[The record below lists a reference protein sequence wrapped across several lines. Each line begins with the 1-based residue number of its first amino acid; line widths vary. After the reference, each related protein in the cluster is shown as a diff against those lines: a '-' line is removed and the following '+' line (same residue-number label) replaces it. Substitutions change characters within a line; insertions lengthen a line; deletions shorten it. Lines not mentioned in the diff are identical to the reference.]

1 MRDILQQ
8 IKWAYQRVMRNYDDR
23 VFWGFDSEFL
33 TYLKPIRQFCNQ
45 ELKEDYMQMEE
56 NKNRKEILLKT
67 LDLLGSLE
75 LDKKNST
82 PKFWEHFGKNIEFFW
97 D

>member
-23 VFWGFDSEFL
+23 VFWGFDSEFV

-75 LDKKNST
+75 LDKKNSA

>member
-1 MRDILQQ
+1 MRYKLQK

-56 NKNRKEILLKT
+56 NKNRKEIFLKT
-67 LDLLGSLE
+67 LDLLGNLE

>member
-1 MRDILQQ
+1 MRYTLQK